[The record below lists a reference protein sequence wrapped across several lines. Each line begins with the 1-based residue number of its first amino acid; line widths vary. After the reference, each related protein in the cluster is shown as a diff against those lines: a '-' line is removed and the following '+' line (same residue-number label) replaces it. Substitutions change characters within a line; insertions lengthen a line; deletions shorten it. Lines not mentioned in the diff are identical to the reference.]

1 MIKAALNKFSDYADL
16 TWFATVVG
24 AHGIKGAVRVKFFTE
39 TPEYYLSVKLFFL
52 ENSGQ
57 LLSSKVSRI
66 LPSKKGWIVFFEGI
80 DSRDAAENIKGC
92 RLLLP
97 DEQLKPLETDE
108 FFVHQLIGCRVE
120 DQNGRFLGEITDF
133 LETGANNVYEVQ
145 NGDSEFL
152 IPDVPHV
159 VLELNLEKHCMIIDP
174 LPGLIE
180 SLAPWSDA
188 TL

>member
-1 MIKAALNKFSDYADL
+1 MSDFSDYDDL
-16 TWFATVVG
+16 TWFATIVG

-52 ENSGQ
+52 ENAGQ
-57 LLSSKVSRI
+57 LLPLKVSRI
-66 LPSKKGWIVFFEGI
+66 LPSKKGWIILFEEI
-80 DSRDAAENIKGC
+80 EDRNAAENIKGC

-97 DEQLKPLETDE
+97 DEQLKPLESDE

-120 DQNGRFLGEITDF
+120 DQNGRFLGEVVDF
-133 LETGANNVYEVQ
+133 LETGANNVYEVH
-145 NGDSEFL
+145 NGESEFL

-159 VLELNLEKHCMIIDP
+159 VLELDLGKQLIVIDP

-180 SLAPWSDA
+180 NLAPESDA
-188 TL
+188 AL

>member
-1 MIKAALNKFSDYADL
+1 MSDFSDYDDL
-16 TWFATVVG
+16 TWFATIVG

-52 ENSGQ
+52 ENARQ
-57 LLSSKVSRI
+57 LLPIKVSRI
-66 LPSKKGWIVFFEGI
+66 LPAKKGWIIFFEEI
-80 DSRDAAENIKGC
+80 DSRNAAEKIKGC

-97 DEQLKPLETDE
+97 DEQLKPLESDE
-108 FFVHQLIGCRVE
+108 FFIHQLIGCRVE
-120 DQNGRFLGEITDF
+120 DQNGLFLGEVTDF
-133 LETGANNVYEVQ
+133 LDTCANNVYEVH
-145 NGDSEFL
+145 NGESEFL

-180 SLAPWSDA
+180 NVTPESDA
-188 TL
+188 AL